1 MSLST
6 WRIYDFQAFSSIC
19 RSKYA
24 FKLHTLRFY
33 RSQKHLFEHLLVVI
47 SRKFLKT
54 IIFLHGIQMK
64 LYFWTSTCIAAM
76 CVYNRR
82 NLDKRIFSKV
92 VPLEFSV
99 SFVVSISSIL
109 VCSRKEDFSL
119 YVRINS
125 VLQCFYIHMVA
136 CHEEVLLTIIVIIIH
151 CAYYLSSYWLRAF
164 WKKTQP
170 TDNSKQTD
178 CKLY

>member
-1 MSLST
+1 
-6 WRIYDFQAFSSIC
+6 
-19 RSKYA
+19 
-24 FKLHTLRFY
+24 
-33 RSQKHLFEHLLVVI
+33 
-47 SRKFLKT
+47 
-54 IIFLHGIQMK
+54 
-64 LYFWTSTCIAAM
+64 M

-151 CAYYLSSYWLRAF
+151 CAYYLSSY
-164 WKKTQP
+164 
-170 TDNSKQTD
+170 
-178 CKLY
+178 